1 MDKKKKK
8 DDANDILYII
18 RETGFDDDF
27 VVDTSAVPVLEDNE
41 EDEDDLKPL

>member
-1 MDKKKKK
+1 MEDKKKKK
-8 DDANDILYII
+8 DNDTLYII

-41 EDEDDLKPL
+41 DDEDELRPL

>member
-8 DDANDILYII
+8 DDAADILYII

-27 VVDTSAVPVLEDNE
+27 VVDTSAVPLLEDNA
-41 EDEDDLKPL
+41 EDEYDLKPL